1 MVRVRVGWA
10 DALTPCEVRSGE
22 VLNESLTPDPSDSFL
37 VRRSEPALPY
47 LSSRLDLGFR
57 VYTGLVALASRNTPP
72 CTPSLGLPVRE

>member
-47 LSSRLDLGFR
+47 LSSRLDVHGSRRTSFSE
-57 VYTGLVALASRNTPP
+57 YTSLHSLVGVA
-72 CTPSLGLPVRE
+72 CT